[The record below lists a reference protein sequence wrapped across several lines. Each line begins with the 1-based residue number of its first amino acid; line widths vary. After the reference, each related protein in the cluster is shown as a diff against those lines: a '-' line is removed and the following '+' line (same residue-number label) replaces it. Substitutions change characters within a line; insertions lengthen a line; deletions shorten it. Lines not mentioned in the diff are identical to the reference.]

1 MDSDAD
7 PGCPQKNYGS
17 ASVADPNSGFCA
29 VLTPGSGMSKSQD
42 PDPAPR
48 AWVISPRAKKPLF
61 GLKNLNSFLR
71 IRDPGWKEF
80 GSGLRDVKNSDLGS
94 GMENI
99 WIRDLR

>member
-17 ASVADPNSGFCA
+17 ASVADPNSGFGA
-29 VLTPGSGMSKSQD
+29 VLI

-61 GLKNLNSFLR
+61 GLKNFNFFFR
-71 IRDPGWKEF
+71 IWDPGWKEF
-80 GSGLRDVKNSDLGS
+80 GSGIRDVKNSDPGS